1 MGLWYTM
8 YWLREGMPQHAQS
21 NALAACWRGRSTY
34 AQMDYALIDDL
45 LTHPKVVETRHHM
58 HHNISKHDHLLR
70 SARFSYR
77 LAPLLGADPNIS
89 VRAAI
94 LHDIDSRLGTLT
106 THGAIAARFA
116 VELGEPEAVG
126 QAIVSHMYPMGP
138 APTTREGW
146 VLVLADKLASLADMT
161 AFVRGLPTGHSL
173 RTRRLLRQSDP
184 YHLPRKP
191 RRWRWRRRAMS

>member
-1 MGLWYTM
+1 M
-8 YWLREGMPQHAQS
+8 EQMPHSAPDD
-21 NALAACWRGRSTY
+21 ALAACWRERSNT
-34 AQMDYALIDDL
+34 AQMDYTLIDDL

-58 HHNISKHDHLLR
+58 HHHISKHDHLLR

-77 LAPLLGADPNIS
+77 LAPLFGADPHVS

-116 VELGEPEAVG
+116 SELGEPEAVA

-146 VLVLADKLASLADMT
+146 VLVLADKLASLADMS
-161 AFVRGLPTGHSL
+161 AFVRGLPTGRSL

-184 YHLPRKP
+184 FQLPQKP
-191 RRWRWRRRAMS
+191 RRWRWRRRAAS